1 MERVLIYGFACLFLM
16 VWLAD
21 SRDRKKGKAWG
32 KSLLRLIP
40 PFTVTA
46 MMLIDNRSYEGGI
59 PASLLAADLLYL
71 DALVL
76 HGVRFISEKRRVSF
90 PFLLVA
96 LAGPAR
102 SAYTAAG
109 HPSTLDPC
117 VCMVLLSGLMLSCTV
132 VGEIVRMFPSGRL
145 RGILQEHVSL
155 VFMKVAS
162 AQGLTLAGAVILA
175 APAARALC
183 LAFCAL
189 LAAVYAYIQFAYSL
203 GTPHPRVIPAAVA
216 AAARQAAPDR
226 TAKDES
232 RREELLFERVEAY
245 MQREKPYLDDT
256 FTLTRLATEMMT
268 NKSMLSKTIN
278 DKSGNNFCRY
288 VNAYR
293 IRHALSLM
301 QRDRRLKVSELSMM
315 SGFHTVASFN
325 MAFKLIMSDTPSEYM
340 RTLHSAGLARPAAG
354 ERPVPEGSP

>member
-1 MERVLIYGFACLFLM
+1 MERVFIYGFACLFLII
-16 VWLAD
+16 WLAD
-21 SRDRKKGKAWG
+21 SRAGKREKAWG
-32 KSLLRLIP
+32 KSLLRLVP

-46 MMLIDNRSYEGGI
+46 IMLIDDRSNAGGI
-59 PASLLAADLLYL
+59 PASLLAADMLYL

-76 HGVRFISEKRRVSF
+76 HGVRFISEKGRLSV
-90 PFLLVA
+90 PFLLLA
-96 LAGPAR
+96 AAGPVR
-102 SAYTAAG
+102 SAYAAAG
-109 HPSTLDPC
+109 HPVPLGPF
-117 VCMVLLSGLMLSCTV
+117 VFMVLVSGLMLSCIV
-132 VGEIVRMFPSGRL
+132 AGEIVRLFPSGRL
-145 RGILQEHVSL
+145 RGILQEHVTL

-162 AQGLTLAGAVILA
+162 AQVLTLSGAVLLA
-175 APAARALC
+175 VPASRTLC
-183 LAFCAL
+183 LVFCAL
-189 LAAVYAYIQFAYSL
+189 LAAAYTYIQFSSSL
-203 GTPHPRVIPAAVA
+203 GTPHPRVIPVAMAAAV
-216 AAARQAAPDR
+216 RQAAPER
-226 TAKDES
+226 TTKDES
-232 RREELLFERVEAY
+232 RREDLLFERVEAY
-245 MQREKPYLDDT
+245 MQKEKPYLDDT

-354 ERPVPEGSP
+354 ERSAQEGFP